1 MNKKL
6 IVLPLLAACLSL
18 AACSKKDDSKKLTNF
33 EKFANKIYES
43 ETLLVNYEESFKISD
58 ETLEVYLKEVSVEIE
73 RTEDSVNTTYEESVK
88 QLSATGESD
97 YTYTTDSYYTIGNK
111 RFSELNGVTY
121 ENDYIVPTYFLSFVV
136 SEEYFE
142 EGFTLS
148 IDDDNY
154 SLTGTVKDDYISSF
168 FLNKSLNTV
177 SDLTVEI
184 VVVDSKLE
192 SFDAEYTSTKSGN
205 KVTINTTYGY

>member
-111 RFSELNGVTY
+111 RFS
-121 ENDYIVPTYFLSFVV
+121 
-136 SEEYFE
+136 
-142 EGFTLS
+142 
-148 IDDDNY
+148 
-154 SLTGTVKDDYISSF
+154 
-168 FLNKSLNTV
+168 SLN
-177 SDLTVEI
+177 LLLPI
-184 VVVDSKLE
+184 V
-192 SFDAEYTSTKSGN
+192 
-205 KVTINTTYGY
+205 

>member
-43 ETLLVNYEESFKISD
+43 ETLLVNY
-58 ETLEVYLKEVSVEIE
+58 EVSVEIE